1 MVLSIMAYSLSA
13 SAARCWK
20 IRFQTLDLA
29 LREKR
34 VWILIGSP
42 NRSGRSGRR
51 AAAVPCGRQSPG
63 DAARRVPTESPPAF
77 QCRGDEKEAQNDTFL
92 HGTALLMI
100 RLRRKLSVRGYR

>member
-63 DAARRVPTESPPAF
+63 DAARRVRRNHRLPSSVVAT
-77 QCRGDEKEAQNDTFL
+77 RR
-92 HGTALLMI
+92 
-100 RLRRKLSVRGYR
+100 RLRTIPFSTERPF